1 MTTLVINSVEGM
13 LKTMFTGWA
22 LATGKIKEQYINA
35 RTRQALTYLSD
46 RDLRDIGLSRERVQR
61 GEF

>member
-1 MTTLVINSVEGM
+1 M

-46 RDLRDIGLSRERVQR
+46 RDLRDIGLTRERVER